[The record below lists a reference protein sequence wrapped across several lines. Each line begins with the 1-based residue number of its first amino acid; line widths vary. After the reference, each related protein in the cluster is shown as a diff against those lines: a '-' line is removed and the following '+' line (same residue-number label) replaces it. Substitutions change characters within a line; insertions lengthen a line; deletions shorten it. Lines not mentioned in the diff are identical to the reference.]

1 MADLFGFFDVDP
13 TDRMSVSIWN
23 NAFSGVSIHS
33 EDLSCHHRGVQWPGQ
48 FMSSQEQ
55 NDDAAYVFP
64 ESFNHLPLAF
74 DRGSCCR
81 WFPSG

>member
-1 MADLFGFFDVDP
+1 MLCQIENEQTGISECRMSGGSVADLFGFFDVDP

-48 FMSSQEQ
+48 LM
-55 NDDAAYVFP
+55 
-64 ESFNHLPLAF
+64 
-74 DRGSCCR
+74 
-81 WFPSG
+81 